1 MVKRIRLSEVKVE
14 PESYEAAVQEVV
26 QAEEPKSEESKVE
39 EPPKIEEPA
48 ERLE

>member
-26 QAEEPKSEESKVE
+26 QAEEPKSDEPKVE
-39 EPPKIEEPA
+39 EPP
-48 ERLE
+48 RTCRSG